1 VQVISVSAPA
11 MTAIATCQG
20 NTVADLHPSVGK
32 YVWYTNNSTTTPL
45 AETFVITAGTYYI
58 AFENSGCASARTQVV
73 VTVSPRPT
81 SPTGQ
86 TNQLF
91 GFAARV
97 SNLVMN
103 QPNVI
108 WFASYNDAVRQQN
121 QLSPNHL
128 LEHNTTYY
136 GILTGTN

>member
-1 VQVISVSAPA
+1 
-11 MTAIATCQG
+11 
-20 NTVADLHPSVGK
+20 
-32 YVWYTNNSTTTPL
+32 L

-58 AFENSGCASARTQVV
+58 AFKNPGCTSAKTQVI
-73 VTVSPRPT
+73 VTVSARPT

-91 GFAARV
+91 GFSARI

-108 WFASYNDAVRQQN
+108 WFASYADAVRQQN
-121 QLSPNHL
+121 PLSVNHL
-128 LEHNTTYY
+128 LQNGATYY
-136 GILTGTN
+136 GILTGTNNCGSLPTA